1 MGKNYSKVAII
12 LKVNNEWGCSRNM
25 NGEKTPIPFYIV
37 LHILYSTLLRRN
49 ISSKVEPSFLEDIE
63 MATGFGGV
71 QCDYVWW

>member
-1 MGKNYSKVAII
+1 
-12 LKVNNEWGCSRNM
+12 M

-71 QCDYVWW
+71 QCDYV